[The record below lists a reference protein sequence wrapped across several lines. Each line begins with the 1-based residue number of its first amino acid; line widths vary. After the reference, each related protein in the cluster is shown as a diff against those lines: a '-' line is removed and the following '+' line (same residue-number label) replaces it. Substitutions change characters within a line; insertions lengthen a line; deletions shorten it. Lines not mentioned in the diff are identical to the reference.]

1 MLAVDGGDVHAEG
14 VRGAGDGRDLIPL
27 EPVRPDDT
35 HDTHTHTHDDRTDGP
50 DLLPGAEW
58 PRGLAWLMAGWWR
71 RFGAG
76 LALVALVVVVG
87 VTTMAPRESAV
98 PPPPS
103 MSRRASP
110 SPIVDTAAPGPALPL
125 GPGEPVDLTLSSY
138 GVLALYTSPSR
149 LLALDKSGAMLTEVA
164 VPDGAVKVIYGA
176 GQIWVIAAERGGSV
190 VQAYTPNFFERFR
203 PVRVVH
209 LKFAVTT
216 AEAAGDVLW
225 LGGPHGL
232 FALSAASVTATQ
244 VSGVRGGVG
253 AIAADTARDRILIA
267 TELGNRTTEVAA
279 VDLASRRITRGV
291 ALPLSTVSLAVTA
304 DGIWA
309 AGYGGPY
316 SLLHLD
322 EPTLYPLPGAPVQ
335 DDVGSGASVWAGET
349 VVWVGGSNSLPGL
362 TCIGSGAG
370 DVRGRWPAVTGRVV
384 SAPTFAFAI
393 DHATIVRLPISRTCF
408 PG

>member
-14 VRGAGDGRDLIPL
+14 VRGAGDGRDLIPP
-27 EPVRPDDT
+27 EPGRRDDT
-35 HDTHTHTHDDRTDGP
+35 HDTHDTHDTRIDGP

-58 PRGLAWLMAGWWR
+58 PRGLVWVMVGRWR
-71 RFGAG
+71 RVGAG
-76 LALVALVVVVG
+76 LALVALIVVVG
-87 VTTMAPRESAV
+87 VTTRAPRESAL
-98 PPPPS
+98 PPPPTT
-103 MSRRASP
+103 SRRASP

-149 LLALDKSGAMLTEVA
+149 LLALDKSGAVFTEVS
-164 VPDGAVKVIYGA
+164 VPDGAVKVVYGA

-190 VQAYTPNFFERFR
+190 VQAYSPNFFERPR
-203 PVRVVH
+203 RVRVVH

-216 AEAAGDVLW
+216 AEAAGNVLW

-232 FALSAASVTATQ
+232 FALSGASATATE
-244 VSGVRGGVG
+244 VAGVRGRVG

-267 TELGNRTTEVAA
+267 TELGNRKTEVAA
-279 VDLASRRITRGV
+279 VDLATARISRRGIN
-291 ALPLSTVSLAVTA
+291 LPLAKVSLAVTR

-309 AGYGGPY
+309 AGYGGAPA
-316 SLLHLD
+316 LVPLEPATLH
-322 EPTLYPLPGAPVQ
+322 PLPSPPVQ
-335 DDVGSGASVWAGET
+335 DEVGSGATIWAGET
-349 VVWVGGSNSLPGL
+349 VIWVGGSNSLPGL
-362 TCIGSGAG
+362 TCIGAGAG
-370 DVRGRWPAVTGRVV
+370 DVRGRWPGVTGRVV

-393 DHATIVRLPISRTCF
+393 DHATIVRLAISRTCF